1 MDLAPALA
9 RPEAAGPSEAAP
21 DDSAGFSPRRSRITN
36 PRSSSALMLAPSTQ
50 LFLLRST
57 AQFSGQ
63 YGSIGHR
70 ESQDDRETP
79 QTIAAPPGLGISSCH
94 LFMNQPLHHQVVPAQ
109 TGFDRLVQIMAA
121 LRAPDGC
128 PWDRKQTHDSL
139 KPYLLEETYEVLETI
154 DQQDMAKLREEL
166 GDLLLQILFH
176 AQIAAEQ
183 GRFTIEDVMGLLA
196 NKLIRRHP
204 HVFNRPDS
212 GQDSL
217 SPEEV
222 YGKWEQIKKQ
232 EREAAGRTQS
242 VLDGVPNTLPALL
255 RAYQVQARASR
266 VGFDWPDSREGT
278 AQVLDKVEEECRELR
293 AAASAD
299 LGGDNRA
306 RAGSQEQITAEFGDV
321 LFSLVNLA
329 RKLAV
334 NPEDALRL
342 ATGRFVD
349 RFHYIEAEA
358 RRAGRSLDSMTLEE
372 MDRLWAEAKKA
383 AQAEDRTPMAAP
395 RPSGTAL

>member
-1 MDLAPALA
+1 M
-9 RPEAAGPSEAAP
+9 SE
-21 DDSAGFSPRRSRITN
+21 
-36 PRSSSALMLAPSTQ
+36 
-50 LFLLRST
+50 
-57 AQFSGQ
+57 
-63 YGSIGHR
+63 
-70 ESQDDRETP
+70 
-79 QTIAAPPGLGISSCH
+79 PP
-94 LFMNQPLHHQVVPAQ
+94 HHDAVSAQ

-183 GRFTIEDVMGLLA
+183 GRFTIEDVVGLLA
-196 NKLIRRHP
+196 DKLIRRHP

-232 EREAAGRTQS
+232 ERETAGRTQS

-299 LGGDNRA
+299 LGGDNSA
-306 RAGSQEQITAEFGDV
+306 RAGSQEQITVEFGDV

-349 RFHYIEAEA
+349 RFHHIEAEA

-372 MDRLWAEAKKA
+372 MDRLWADAKKA
-383 AQAEDRTPMAAP
+383 ARAVEQAPAPPLATP
-395 RPSGTAL
+395 RPSGAPS

>member
-1 MDLAPALA
+1 M
-9 RPEAAGPSEAAP
+9 
-21 DDSAGFSPRRSRITN
+21 
-36 PRSSSALMLAPSTQ
+36 
-50 LFLLRST
+50 
-57 AQFSGQ
+57 
-63 YGSIGHR
+63 
-70 ESQDDRETP
+70 SQTP
-79 QTIAAPPGLGISSCH
+79 P
-94 LFMNQPLHHQVVPAQ
+94 HHVPTQ

-154 DQQDMAKLREEL
+154 DQQDMVKLREEL

-176 AQIAAEQ
+176 AQIATEQ

-196 NKLIRRHP
+196 DKLIRRHP
-204 HVFNRPDS
+204 HVFNKSAS

-222 YGKWEQIKKQ
+222 YGKWEQIKRQ
-232 EREAAGRTQS
+232 EREAAGRTPS

-278 AQVLDKVEEECRELR
+278 AQVLGKVEEECRELR
-293 AAASAD
+293 AAVSGEP
-299 LGGDNRA
+299 GGTEGA
-306 RAGSQEQITAEFGDV
+306 RDGSQEQITAEFGDV

-329 RKLAV
+329 RKIAV

-358 RRAGRSLDSMTLEE
+358 RRTDRSLDSMTLEE
-372 MDRLWAEAKKA
+372 MDRLWAEAKKTAPASDQAPNA
-383 AQAEDRTPMAAP
+383 ASHPTL
-395 RPSGTAL
+395 RPSGTPL